1 MRTWVYDLG
10 ALHAEER
17 WISRIEMFCSVE
29 THWVSIGAGVGLDI
43 YPPSVLSGVHIH
55 EGDPHPGSPGA
66 GAWRQLVLSGVSAFR
81 FHAAA
86 AHGLPISFGNSHCGM
101 RGYL

>member
-1 MRTWVYDLG
+1 MRTWVNDPG

-17 WISRIEMFCSVE
+17 WISRIEMLCSVE

-43 YPPSVLSGVHIH
+43 YPPSVLSGAHIRS
-55 EGDPHPGSPGA
+55 GDPHPGSPKA
-66 GAWRQLVLSGVSAFR
+66 SAFR
-81 FHAAA
+81 FHAA
-86 AHGLPISFGNSHCGM
+86 AHGLPISFGNSQCGM